1 MLRSLEGLLD
11 ALDVD
16 RCGISLFDDS
26 TPGLVPHLSVS
37 RPGVPP
43 APTVDLAPLMPWY
56 AGEVRAGRTLVLAR
70 LPEDLPAE
78 AAAEAAFAR
87 QSGMKAH
94 VSVPMRVGGETQGG
108 LGCALFRE
116 GRDWDPRTVTRL
128 EVLGGIFGS
137 AFYRARAEARVREA
151 EDLNRS
157 ILASIPHE
165 LLVVG
170 ATGRVLALNEAWAG
184 AASRGHFPPA
194 AESDGLG
201 DVLGRGALPGDSM
214 RRRSRAF
221 AGSRRASRRGSRV
234 SAATTRRR
242 GREATPWSRRP
253 CVGKRPEPCWCTRT

>member
-1 MLRSLEGLLD
+1 MRPAAPAHGTERLDLDARLRFERFVTGIAARLLARPAEAVEEEVLRSLEGLLD

-16 RCGISLFDDS
+16 RCGIALFDDS

-170 ATGRVLALNEAWAG
+170 ATGRVLARE
-184 AASRGHFPPA
+184 RG
-194 AESDGLG
+194 
-201 DVLGRGALPGDSM
+201 LGRGREPGALPA
-214 RRRSRAF
+214 RRRE
-221 AGSRRASRRGSRV
+221 RRA
-234 SAATTRRR
+234 RRR
-242 GREATPWSRRP
+242 PRPGGRSRGTP
-253 CVGKRPEPCWCTRT
+253 